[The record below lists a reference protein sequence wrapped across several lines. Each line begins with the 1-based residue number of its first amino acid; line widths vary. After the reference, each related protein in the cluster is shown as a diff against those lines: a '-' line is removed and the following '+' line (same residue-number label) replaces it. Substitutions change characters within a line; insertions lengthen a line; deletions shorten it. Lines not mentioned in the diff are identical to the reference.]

1 MSLCEYAKVV
11 RVWID
16 KKWSSRSE
24 HWGLGN
30 FRGWGMGENEKMGW
44 KGASNGINP
53 GENNFQEDSI
63 VIANTV
69 FLFLLHTALK
79 I

>member
-1 MSLCEYAKVV
+1 
-11 RVWID
+11 
-16 KKWSSRSE
+16 
-24 HWGLGN
+24 
-30 FRGWGMGENEKMGW
+30 MGENEKMDW

-53 GENNFQEDSI
+53 GENNFREDSI

-69 FLFLLHTALK
+69 FLFLLHTALT

>member
-1 MSLCEYAKVV
+1 
-11 RVWID
+11 
-16 KKWSSRSE
+16 
-24 HWGLGN
+24 
-30 FRGWGMGENEKMGW
+30 MGENEKMGW

-69 FLFLLHTALK
+69 FPFLLHTALK